1 MATQEIKD
9 KKLAAATREL
19 GSANTRLE
27 KASGR
32 LADFKAGYETKVKEL
47 EDSVTAARKTA
58 LTAAQKL
65 EWVKGMPVDG
75 GNVAT
80 TEQVDGGNVATDA
93 TEQVDGGNVVTE
105 QADETA
111 EA

>member
-47 EDSVTAARKTA
+47 EDAVTAARKTA

-80 TEQVDGGNVATDA
+80 TDA